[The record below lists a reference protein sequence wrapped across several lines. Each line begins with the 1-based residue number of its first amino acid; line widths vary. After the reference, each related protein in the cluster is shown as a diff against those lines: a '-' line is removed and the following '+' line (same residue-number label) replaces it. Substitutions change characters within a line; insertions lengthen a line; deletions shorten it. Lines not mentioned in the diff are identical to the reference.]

1 MRLVSRVCSISRR
14 RCNWEPEK
22 SRKPCTSR
30 VAQMLN
36 RRIRRRRSSVGM
48 LAFPRGGDCF
58 FASLA
63 RSVGEEPV
71 SRCETVLPRTWS
83 GAAGR
88 SVHRVA
94 QTLARLEA
102 RQAGGGDLQGGA
114 GLRVAAFAGGAF
126 LDGEGTEAD

>member
-1 MRLVSRVCSISRR
+1 
-14 RCNWEPEK
+14 
-22 SRKPCTSR
+22 
-30 VAQMLN
+30 MLN

-71 SRCETVLPRTWS
+71 SRCETVLPRTLS

-126 LDGEGTEAD
+126 LDGEGTEADQGNAVTFAQGRGDGFGEGIQRTGGGGFRQ